1 MGGKLRVCEMF
12 SGIGSQSE
20 ALRRLGVD
28 FEIVAWSDIDPRAM
42 KIYEKLHPECVPNSG
57 DITKIE
63 SLPECDLLTYS
74 SPCTDFSLCGTRMGG
89 EKGSGTQSSLIWE
102 VHRLLEDY
110 RVRGC
115 LPKYLLLENVVG
127 LVSGKFKS
135 FFSAWLDILRVEF
148 GYTSFSEI
156 LNAEDFNVPH
166 SRNRVFALSVL
177 KPSKSFIF
185 PKGNTLNLTLED
197 VKDVDCKKQYITKK
211 QIESALLSNF
221 NQAREFI
228 QLLTEKCTCLTS
240 HAAKQAYCVAE
251 IVQVSGENSQG
262 YRIRSLK
269 DVSFTLTSNGGG
281 FSRTGLY
288 IDDVSPTTTLVGD
301 IVDDSGRGAIVVGG
315 HKFHVRKLTP
325 RECYR
330 IMGWEDDLIDEI
342 LSLKLSDSSHYFVCG
357 NSIVVTCLM
366 ALFGEMLN
374 QFEDCNIDWFK
385 KVFGYSKVQRR
396 LF

>member
-1 MGGKLRVCEMF
+1 MGLRVCELF
-12 SGIGSQSE
+12 TGIGSQSE
-20 ALRRLGVD
+20 ALRRLGAD
-28 FEIVAWSDIDPRAM
+28 FNVVAWSDIDPRAI
-42 KIYEKLHPECVPNSG
+42 KIYKKLHPECVPNLG

-74 SPCTDFSLCGTRMGG
+74 SPCTDFSICGTRTGG

-102 VHRLLEDY
+102 VHRLLCNY
-110 RVRGC
+110 RERGC
-115 LPKYLLLENVVG
+115 LPKYLLLENVIG

-135 FFSAWLDILRVEF
+135 FFSAWCDTLRAEF
-148 GYTSFSEI
+148 GYTSFSGI
-156 LNAEDFNVPH
+156 LNAEDFNVPQ
-166 SRNRVFALSVL
+166 SRNRVFVLSVL
-177 KPSKSFIF
+177 NPSKSFIF

-211 QIESALLSNF
+211 QIESALLSSYNH
-221 NQAREFI
+221 AREFI
-228 QLLTEKCTCLTS
+228 QLLTEKCGCLTS

-251 IVQVSGENSQG
+251 IVQASGENSQG
-262 YRIRSLK
+262 YRIRSLS

-288 IDDVSPTTTLVGD
+288 IDDVTSIPTLVGD
-301 IVDDSGRGAIVVGG
+301 IVDDGGRGAIIVGG
-315 HKFHVRKLTP
+315 NKFHVRKLTP

-330 IMGWEDDLIDEI
+330 VMGWRDESIDKI
-342 LSLKLSDSSHYFVCG
+342 LSLGLYDTSHYFVCG
-357 NSIVVTCLM
+357 NSIVVPCLM

-374 QFEDCNIDWFK
+374 QFEGYNIDWFF
-385 KVFGYSKVQRR
+385 KVFGYSKIQRR